1 MDFLFCI
8 DIPFTTNTHKKFCIF
23 LDANAHYLHIPFKF
37 SPAMGKLE
45 KKRKEE
51 TVQSQESVF
60 DISFSLKDY

>member
-1 MDFLFCI
+1 
-8 DIPFTTNTHKKFCIF
+8 
-23 LDANAHYLHIPFKF
+23 
-37 SPAMGKLE
+37 MGKLE